1 MEVLI
6 WILVLPLNS
15 HYDSRKTTC
24 VCASDF
30 SSVKD
35 GVTCFNKPSHFKQ
48 IYFYLF
54 EKQTYREKGRD
65 FSSSGILSRWLQQP
79 KVSQEEVGNQ
89 ELHPGARPGASSR
102 CPTWGLGAQGVWP
115 FSAVFRRCMSRE
127 LDQKYSSWDSQ
138 PAPMWDAGRHWL
150 YLLYAT
156 MLAPINLFT
165 AK

>member
-24 VCASDF
+24 VWASDF

-35 GVTCFNKPSHFKQ
+35 GVTCFNKPSHLHRF
-48 IYFYLF
+48 IFTYLKSRLTERKG
-54 EKQTYREKGRD
+54 EKD

-89 ELHPGARPGASSR
+89 ELHPGARPEGWGPKEFNHFLPFFAGA
-102 CPTWGLGAQGVWP
+102 W
-115 FSAVFRRCMSRE
+115 
-127 LDQKYSSWDSQ
+127 
-138 PAPMWDAGRHWL
+138 AGNWIKSIVAGIHNQHPCG
-150 YLLYAT
+150 
-156 MLAPINLFT
+156 MLADTGFT
-165 AK
+165 YYMLQC